1 MLYLTKGMFQKVV
14 RWIAGSWMTA
24 NMATAFGCVFV
35 ALSAAGFYVGLSVP
49 SLRFLLLCVPF
60 FLVARMAM
68 NALDGMLAREYNTGT
83 VAGEIWNEAL
93 DVLGDTLCYG
103 VLYFVPG
110 GPRLSVVVLLLTIWA
125 AEFFGVL
132 GKSLPNGVRR
142 HETIL
147 GGKPDRA
154 VWMSG
159 LAVVL
164 FLWPG
169 FLAYSPIYL
178 GVVSAFVVL
187 TSAIRVRKTIV
198 VARGEQYQSYTWI
211 GR

>member
-1 MLYLTKGMFQKVV
+1 MLYLAKGMFQKVV
-14 RWIAGSWMTA
+14 RWIAGSWMSA
-24 NMATAFGCVFV
+24 NMATALGCVFV
-35 ALSAAGFYVGLSVP
+35 VLTATGFYLGLTVP
-49 SLRFLLLCVPF
+49 ALRLLLLCVPL

-93 DVLGDTLCYG
+93 DVLGDTVCYG

-132 GKSLPNGVRR
+132 GKSMPNGVRR
-142 HETIL
+142 HETLL

-154 VWMSG
+154 VWMSA
-159 LAVVL
+159 LALVL
-164 FLWPG
+164 FFWPG
-169 FLAYSPIYL
+169 FLAYSPVYL
-178 GVVSAFVVL
+178 GVVSGFVVL

-198 VARGEQYQSYTWI
+198 AGRGQEYQSYTWI